1 MRVSY
6 YLIRCV
12 GFVIMMVNVAEEDGR
27 CGIESYFYYSA
38 MSISLYCFRLLYRT
52 RDYMIRIKIGVE
64 ELVSDHV

>member
-1 MRVSY
+1 
-6 YLIRCV
+6 
-12 GFVIMMVNVAEEDGR
+12 MMVNVAEEDGR